1 MKVPK
6 LTSTKSQKEYLP
18 AIMPRIAIIGYGVVG
33 RALGAVMAEKVKGA
47 KFMAYD
53 SAVTGH
59 SVGKV
64 RIAKTMKEAV
74 QGAGFLFVCVPSHLG
89 GKGVEGAGWK
99 RLAQQIAKAAE
110 PSAIVV
116 IKSTLVPGDAAKLQD
131 LTCRRVVVCPEF
143 MSEGTA
149 ERDILKPHRVLVG
162 GEDKDAVDA
171 VVALYRAWV
180 PASRIIRMDAWSA
193 QLAKLL
199 ANAMLA
205 QRVASIN
212 SAAIMCAQVG
222 ADPAQISKA
231 IGSDPRIGPLYLRPS
246 AGFGGSCLEKD
257 LRLLCD
263 FASNSKQQHVADY
276 WESVIDQN
284 EARVK
289 SITSKLSELA
299 GKNGKVALLGLAY
312 KSGASSSRNSI
323 SLRIA
328 KRLLRMG
335 HKVVAHDPIIKKGTG
350 IQMARSLSAAVAGAT
365 CIAVIN
371 DDEAYMKVR
380 WRRLGAL
387 ATQDAVVFYA
397 TSGSSLPVRH
407 LYSTS
412 AK

>member
-1 MKVPK
+1 
-6 LTSTKSQKEYLP
+6 
-18 AIMPRIAIIGYGVVG
+18 MPRIAIIGYGVVG

-53 SAVTGH
+53 SAATGH

-64 RIAKTMKEAV
+64 RIVKTMKEAV

-205 QRVASIN
+205 QRVSSIN
-212 SAAIMCAQVG
+212 SITALCEKSGGDVRAVAQAVG
-222 ADPAQISKA
+222 RDS
-231 IGSDPRIGPLYLRPS
+231 RIGREFLNASP
-246 AGFGGSCLEKD
+246 GFGGSCLEKD
-257 LRLLCD
+257 LRLL
-263 FASNSKQQHVADY
+263 VALAKCMGQPEAAKY
-276 WESVIDQN
+276 WQSVIDLN
-284 EARVK
+284 DRHIRRV
-289 SITSKLSELA
+289 TRTLSKAA
-299 GKNGKVALLGLAY
+299 GRGGKVAVFGVAFKGGVDDVRNSSALRIIDGLIMAGHPISAYDPRVKRCKGLA
-312 KSGASSSRNSI
+312 
-323 SLRIA
+323 
-328 KRLLRMG
+328 
-335 HKVVAHDPIIKKGTG
+335 
-350 IQMARSLSAAVAGAT
+350 LSARPTSAAQGAKVIAILTNDASFRELAWHKLARRGAIIYDAHGAVPPS
-365 CIAVIN
+365 AVTGKGLI
-371 DDEAYMKVR
+371 
-380 WRRLGAL
+380 RLGG
-387 ATQDAVVFYA
+387 
-397 TSGSSLPVRH
+397 GSR
-407 LYSTS
+407 
-412 AK
+412 